1 MIDKNEEDRR
11 IKEKG
16 KEVKAKYG
24 KERMQTLFDFLGK
37 LNRYYGF
44 PYRDMTLYDFAE
56 SLEKFTK
63 EDLDKA
69 LQILE
74 DRESTFLLKFNEIK
88 NACKDARNSRIRI
101 EKMDQKPEER
111 TGRKMPK
118 KVKEMIARI
127 LNKGIKEVAGD

>member
-16 KEVKAKYG
+16 KEVRAKYG
-24 KERMQTLFDFLGK
+24 KERMQTLFDFLEK

-44 PYRDMTLYDFAE
+44 PYHDMTLYDFAE

-74 DRESTFLLKFNEIK
+74 DRESTFPLKFNEIK
-88 NACKDARNSRIRI
+88 NACRDAKQDRVRT
-101 EKMDQKPEER
+101 EKMDQSPEKR
-111 TGRKMPK
+111 TGCEIPK
-118 KVKEMIARI
+118 EIKDRFVNPILKRVK
-127 LNKGIKEVAGD
+127 